1 MPGTENTE
9 FGGME
14 NYTTSFGLAD
24 SSDKMIVDPVPESE
38 TPSISAYSSGTFC
51 KNVPKHTKEEEN
63 PPAQKA
69 FLKNLGSNFVLKD
82 RTLSFS
88 YASPF
93 HLVAQSDPIK
103 NWLPFAG

>member
-1 MPGTENTE
+1 VLSLRP
-9 FGGME
+9 
-14 NYTTSFGLAD
+14 LCRRQ
-24 SSDKMIVDPVPESE
+24 K
-38 TPSISAYSSGTFC
+38 
-51 KNVPKHTKEEEN
+51 EN

-93 HLVAQSDPIK
+93 HLVAKSDPIK
-103 NWLPFAG
+103 VWLPLSDEIRMYFQDSITL